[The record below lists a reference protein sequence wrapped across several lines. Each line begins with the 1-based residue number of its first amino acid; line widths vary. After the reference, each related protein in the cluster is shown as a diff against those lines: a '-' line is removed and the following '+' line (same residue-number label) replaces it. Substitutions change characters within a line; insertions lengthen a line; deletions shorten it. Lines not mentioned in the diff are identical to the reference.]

1 MALVNG
7 ESVKNDAGP
16 SLAGTRPVSFGPNT
30 GMKARSRRA
39 TDVTGWTDH
48 DSERD
53 ARRPREGCL

>member
-1 MALVNG
+1 MALVDG
-7 ESVKNDAGP
+7 ESVKTDTGLNPTREGP
-16 SLAGTRPVSFGPNT
+16 ASVGPNT

-39 TDVTGWTDH
+39 TDVTGWTEH